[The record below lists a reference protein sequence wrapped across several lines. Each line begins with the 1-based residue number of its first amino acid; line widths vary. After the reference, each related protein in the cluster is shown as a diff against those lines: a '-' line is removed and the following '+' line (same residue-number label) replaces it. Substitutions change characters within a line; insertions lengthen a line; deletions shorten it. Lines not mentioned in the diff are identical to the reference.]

1 MREVVEVI
9 VQYLVDRPEDVVVT
23 ESTRGNTVFVQVR
36 VARGDT
42 GKVIG
47 KQGRII
53 NAIRSVAA
61 TAAARQELRAVV
73 NVEGN

>member
-53 NAIRSVAA
+53 NAIRSVAG
-61 TAAARQELRAVV
+61 TAAARQQLRAVV